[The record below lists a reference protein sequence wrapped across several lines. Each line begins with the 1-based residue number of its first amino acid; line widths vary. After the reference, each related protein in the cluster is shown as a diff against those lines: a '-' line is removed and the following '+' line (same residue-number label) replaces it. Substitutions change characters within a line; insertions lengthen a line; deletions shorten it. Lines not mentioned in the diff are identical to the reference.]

1 MLPKPKRIDE
11 AQLPL
16 NNRIELWQLKL
27 SDEEDE
33 TGSKIDKDTFLKKLW
48 ANIKVIRGMESLEN
62 GKKVPY
68 QFYKIKIRYNKH
80 IETSMYFK
88 YQGKILDI
96 VSIDNLDE
104 RDLYMDIECRERMKP
119 SG

>member
-1 MLPKPKRIDE
+1 MIDIKRRENNCQI
-11 AQLPL
+11 AL
-16 NNRIELWQLKL
+16 NDRIELWQLRL
-27 SDEEDE
+27 SNEEDE

-68 QFYKIKIRYNKH
+68 QFYKIKIRYNKY

-96 VSIDNLDE
+96 VSINNLDE
-104 RDLYMDIECRERMKP
+104 MDLYMDIECIERMKP